1 MASDMIARGM
11 ANSAQ
16 KKADSAY
23 DLAAGRAL
31 ALSVTNIENLVSS
44 FKNAS
49 DTYAKVG
56 DNIYVQ
62 QLNVPD
68 FWVFKIDTNKAN
80 YTYTTDQAFLQAIA
94 RNGYVQVGYFQI
106 SQLEAKHQ
114 VTFGYYYDNQFY
126 YNAGHTDQIVPD
138 ENGMFFDI
146 TTKDGYVYRDRAY
159 TQIIN
164 STEEA
169 EREQADLY
177 EASARAAA
185 DTALGKRI
193 DDEETARENADTA
206 EKNAREAADANEKTL
221 REATDSQLARDLAAE
236 AQARA
241 AADDTLQDNIDAET
255 TARFNKDEEL
265 TNAILDEIQDRETAD
280 TALGT
285 RITNESNTREGAD
298 TALGVRIDNEVSAR
312 QEADEAIRTWAQQQI
327 TEKIDNSLY
336 KIEFT
341 IPATI
346 WKQGVL
352 GTRYLPKITFGGEI
366 SLDAGRL
373 LILRSNDPKFVEYE
387 VKLVGQGN
395 ENGCGYIL
403 IDCDYYS
410 KAEPSFPDTDINCV
424 LYVITL
430 TTKVTTKTNGY
441 VEVSDEAW
449 LDPSYIPATENVSAE
464 ITQNGS
470 TLEVE

>member
-1 MASDMIARGM
+1 MAADMIARGM

-16 KKADSAY
+16 KRADSAY

-31 ALSVTNIENLVSS
+31 ALSVTNIQKLVSD
-44 FKNAS
+44 FNTAS
-49 DTYAKVG
+49 STYAKVG
-56 DNIYVQ
+56 DNIYIQ

-68 FWVFKIDTNKAN
+68 FWVFKVDTTRAD

-94 RNGYVQVGYFQI
+94 RNGYVKVGYFQI
-106 SQLEAKHQ
+106 SQLESKHQ
-114 VTFGYYYDNQFY
+114 VTFGYYYGNQFY

-146 TTKDGYVYRDRAY
+146 PTKDGYVYRDGAY

-169 EREQADLY
+169 ERKQADLD

-185 DTALGKRI
+185 DTVLGERI
-193 DDEETARENADTA
+193 DAEKTARENADTA
-206 EKNAREAADANEKTL
+206 EKNAREAADA
-221 REATDSQLARDLAAE
+221 QLASDLASE
-236 AQARA
+236 AATREE
-241 AADDTLQDNIDAET
+241 ADDTLQANIDAEA
-255 TARFNKDEEL
+255 TARAMADETL
-265 TNAILDEIQDRETAD
+265 IGEIGNEEAARIAAD
-280 TALGT
+280 TA
-285 RITNESNTREGAD
+285 
-298 TALGVRIDNEVSAR
+298 
-312 QEADEAIRTWAQQQI
+312 IRAWAQQQI

-352 GTRYLPKITFGGEI
+352 GTRYLPKITFGEEI

-387 VKLVGQGN
+387 VRLVGQGN

-410 KAEPSFPDTDINCV
+410 KAEPSFPDTDIDCV

-430 TTKVTTKTNGY
+430 TTKATTKTNGY